1 MTRRK
6 VREVIFKKLYE
17 AEITGYEEI
26 PMDSVYGDTYG
37 EGVEADE
44 TECEYISQKANAVL
58 RACADIDACIEE
70 TSSGWKVSRMS
81 RVDLSILR
89 LAVYEM
95 LYDETIPTGVAVNEA
110 VELAKEYGTDDSPAF
125 INGILGNISRKKG
138 LSD

>member
-6 VREVIFKKLYE
+6 LREVIFKKLYE
-17 AEITGYEEI
+17 TEITGDAPVPEG
-26 PMDSVYGDTYG
+26 SFYGDTFG

-44 TECEYISQKANAVL
+44 NESEYITNKTNAVL
-58 RACADIDACIEE
+58 DKKEEIDSCIEQ

-95 LYDETIPTGVAVNEA
+95 LYDEDIPVGVAVNEA
-110 VELAKEYGTDDSPAF
+110 VELAKEYGTDDSSAF

>member
-6 VREVIFKKLYE
+6 IREVIFKKLYE
-17 AEITGYEEI
+17 TEITGDTPVPE
-26 PMDSVYGDTYG
+26 DSFYGDTFG

-44 TECEYISQKANAVL
+44 NESEYITKKTNAVL
-58 RACADIDACIEE
+58 DKKEEIDSCIEE

-95 LYDETIPTGVAVNEA
+95 LYDEEIPVGVAVNEA
-110 VELAKEYGTDDSPAF
+110 VELAKEYGTDDSSAF

>member
-17 AEITGYEEI
+17 LEITGEKSI
-26 PMDSVYGDTYG
+26 PENSSYGDTYG
-37 EGVEADE
+37 DGIEANE
-44 TECEYISQKANAVL
+44 TESIYISEKAGAVISHKN
-58 RACADIDACIEE
+58 DIDACIEDA
-70 TSSGWKVSRMS
+70 SSGWKVSRMS

-95 LYDETIPTGVAVNEA
+95 LYDEDIPTGVAVNEA
-110 VELAKEYGTDDSPAF
+110 VEIAKEYGTDDSASF
-125 INGILGNISRKKG
+125 INGILGNISRKRG